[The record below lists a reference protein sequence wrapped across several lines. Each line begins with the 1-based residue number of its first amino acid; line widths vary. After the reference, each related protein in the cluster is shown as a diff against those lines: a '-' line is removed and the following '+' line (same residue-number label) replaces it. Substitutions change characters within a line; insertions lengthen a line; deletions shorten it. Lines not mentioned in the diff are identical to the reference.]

1 MLCVLSITSLQASAE
16 GVNTTDVPMRPVKHS
31 TGGNGGAS
39 RMPSACPVTVIYDN
53 VTCELYFYSTSVVI
67 CSYYVYDED
76 EMLLTQDSLDF
87 TNTNIVSVSL
97 SDYENDY
104 YIIQLE
110 IDGTLYEGYL
120 EM

>member
-1 MLCVLSITSLQASAE
+1 
-16 GVNTTDVPMRPVKHS
+16 
-31 TGGNGGAS
+31 
-39 RMPSACPVTVIYDN
+39 
-53 VTCELYFYSTSVVI
+53 
-67 CSYYVYDED
+67 
-76 EMLLTQDSLDF
+76 MLLTQDSLDF